1 MGCLANGLGC
11 RAARLGTPVDD
22 LPLFPTSDGDEVS
35 RCAAVGTI
43 YRLAELIGEPV
54 RDSTGAFLFGGHSLR
69 TGGAHMLA
77 SRGVN
82 PFRIQ
87 SLGRWKSPLVVHC
100 AGESMA
106 MGIADEVARLSA
118 GSQPAAPSPDLASIE
133 GFLRQL
139 DARLQAIET
148 AAEAEPDPEQT
159 RSHPAVVVDDPY
171 VINRDTMAVHRTEA
185 TSTTPAVEQRST
197 CGWRFGLG
205 RRWLRGSRTWHLRVA
220 EIPPGTSWRSICPR
234 CCGVERQL
242 ARGEQL
248 SDVD

>member
-1 MGCLANGLGC
+1 
-11 RAARLGTPVDD
+11 
-22 LPLFPTSDGDEVS
+22 
-35 RCAAVGTI
+35 
-43 YRLAELIGEPV
+43 
-54 RDSTGAFLFGGHSLR
+54 
-69 TGGAHMLA
+69 MLA

-87 SLGRWKSPLVVHC
+87 SLGRWKSPLVVHY

-106 MGIADEVARLSA
+106 LGIADEVSRHTA

-139 DARLQAIET
+139 DARLQAIEAT
-148 AAEAEPDPEQT
+148 VDEPDAEQT
-159 RSHPAVVVDDPY
+159 RSHAALVTDDPY
-171 VINRDTMAVHRTEA
+171 VINRDTKAVHRTEIA
-185 TSTTPAVEQRST
+185 STAPAAEQQST
-197 CGWRFGLG
+197 CGWRFGAG
-205 RRWLRGSRTWHLRVA
+205 RSGQRGSRTWYLRVA